1 MNDFSKDFEIRRI
14 ILGLTAIIQTQPLP
28 PVVDE
33 KLPDVMNQL
42 TLLAVKMNGERHKN
56 LKENLEHVEN

>member
-1 MNDFSKDFEIRRI
+1 MNDFKKDFEIRRV

-28 PVVDE
+28 NLVNE

-42 TLLAVKMNGERHKN
+42 GLLSIKMNSER
-56 LKENLEHVEN
+56 LKVLRENE